1 MFKKKTSQLLQSQKI
16 SFNSVLGA
24 GCVIHGKLEVDGNY
38 HVVGQVFGDIAQI
51 DSSRG
56 ILWIDKVAY
65 IRGNIICGDLVLAGR
80 LEGNVVSSGVVE
92 ICSSAIIIG
101 DIQSERLHVN
111 SNARINGR
119 LSCFNSNDIEDVI
132 KTMPLNS
139 NLEN

>member
-16 SFNSVLGA
+16 SFNSILGA
-24 GCVIHGKLEVDGNY
+24 SCVIHGKLEVAGNY
-38 HVVGQVFGDIAQI
+38 HVVGQVLGDISGI
-51 DSSRG
+51 GDKG
-56 ILWIDKVAY
+56 ILWVNKLAHV
-65 IRGNIICGDLVLAGR
+65 RGNIICGDLVLAGR

-101 DIQSERLHVN
+101 DIQSERLHVD

-132 KTMPLNS
+132 KTMPPNS

>member
-24 GCVIHGKLEVDGNY
+24 GCVIHGKLEVAGNY
-38 HVVGQVFGDIAQI
+38 HVVGQVLGDI
-51 DSSRG
+51 SRIGDKG
-56 ILWIDKVAY
+56 ILWVNKLAHV
-65 IRGNIICGDLVLAGR
+65 RGNIICGDLVLAGR
-80 LEGNVVSSGVVE
+80 LEGNVLSSGVVE

-132 KTMPLNS
+132 KTMPPNS